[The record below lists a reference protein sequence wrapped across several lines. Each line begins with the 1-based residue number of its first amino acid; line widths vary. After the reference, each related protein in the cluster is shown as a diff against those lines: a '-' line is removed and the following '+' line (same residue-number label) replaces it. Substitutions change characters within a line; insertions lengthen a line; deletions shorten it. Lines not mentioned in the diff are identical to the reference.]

1 MHPLVARLAGRAM
14 ALYVRLL
21 ARTCRITP
29 FTTEQVVLAI
39 WHGSN
44 LATFAAAY
52 RHRGRLP
59 HASFSTR
66 GPRGTVI
73 TTMFEALPTPVAVMT
88 LPDERNRQEGRR
100 LALRLA
106 RLAEEGHSLVV
117 TPDGPFGPYRKAKP
131 GALIVA
137 RASGLPIV
145 PIGMGV
151 RPALHLHRRW
161 DRQVVPLPFSRI
173 RVVQGEPLQI
183 GPREPI
189 RPYLAALEAELNRVS
204 GLAEFGTR

>member
-1 MHPLVARLAGRAM
+1 M

-29 FTTEQVVLAI
+29 MTQEQVVLAV

-52 RHRGRLP
+52 RYRGRLP

-73 TTMFEALPTPVAVMT
+73 TTMLDVLPTPIAVLP
-88 LPDERNRQEGRR
+88 LPDERDRQEARR
-100 LALRLA
+100 LTLRLA
-106 RLAEEGHSLVV
+106 NLAKEGHSLVV
-117 TPDGPFGPYRKAKP
+117 TPDGPLGPHRIAKP

-145 PIGMGV
+145 PLGISV
-151 RPALHLHRRW
+151 RPSLRLSRRW
-161 DRQVVPLPFSRI
+161 DRHLVPLPFSRI
-173 RVVQGEPLQI
+173 RVVAGEPLRI
-183 GPREPI
+183 GPREPV
-189 RPYLAALEAELNRVS
+189 RPYLAVLEAELNRVS
-204 GLAEFGTR
+204 ERAEDSGR